1 MTVAPRRSLL
11 RSSVIISGLAA
22 GVSALGFANQL
33 LVAHFFGAGPEL
45 DAYFVGVSLPLL
57 LISLVN
63 GMFAYWLVPQLVRER
78 AGAAQA
84 YALFAGQ
91 LLLGLALIGG
101 AVAGLAGLA
110 APGLLRLMAPTLAP
124 ALYAEATLINRLG
137 WLSFACAV
145 GLYYLGAMHNT
156 GERFILPVI
165 AGMLPPTGMIGFC
178 LAWAERLGPAALA
191 WGQATGFAAGVL
203 LLLPGCWGELRFGG
217 GAAATWRALRPVLS
231 PLPLVV
237 LSMLCFSIYG
247 TVDAVWASRL
257 GESQVSYLGY
267 AQRLLVAVANVIT
280 LGPMTVILPRLAA
293 AAHAGQREQFLR
305 ETRLVLRLV
314 LALAALM
321 AVGLAAQALPFVTLL
336 FERGA
341 FTPADAAGLA
351 TTLPGLLLG
360 MVAMAGTTILFR
372 ALHARHDRRAAA
384 ALGALGT
391 VTYFALSGL
400 LSQRWQLG
408 GIVAAY
414 ALTWWLLLA
423 LTAWRVWA
431 AEHAARLNRDMLLFT
446 ARLLIATAVSGAAG
460 LLAHGWLLPAG
471 MSWGAPALALR
482 LAACGALGALA
493 FGVTAVWV
501 LPIAELRL
509 PLERLP
515 LWRRLAAAWTPAR
528 VRS

>member
-1 MTVAPRRSLL
+1 MTAAPRRSLL

-22 GVSALGFANQL
+22 GVSVLGFANQL
-33 LVAHFFGAGPEL
+33 LVAHYFGAGPEL

-57 LISLVN
+57 LIGLVN
-63 GMFAYWLVPQLVRER
+63 GMFAFWLVPQLVRAR
-78 AGAAQA
+78 AGAAEG

-101 AVAGLAGLA
+101 AVAGLAMLA
-110 APGLLRLMAPTLAP
+110 APALLRLMAPTLAP

-165 AGMLPPTGMIGFC
+165 ASMLPPIGMIAFS
-178 LAWAERLGPAALA
+178 LVWAERLGPAALA
-191 WGQATGFAAGVL
+191 WGQAAGHAAGLL
-203 LLLPGCWGELRFGG
+203 LLLPGCWAELRLSGG
-217 GAAATWRALRPVLS
+217 PAAAWRVLSPVLS

-293 AAHAGQREQFLR
+293 AAHARQREQFLQA
-305 ETRLVLRLV
+305 TRQVLRLV
-314 LALAALM
+314 LALAALV
-321 AVGLAAQALPFVTLL
+321 ATGLAVLALPFVELL

-341 FTPADAAGLA
+341 FTHTDAEGLA
-351 TTLPGLLLG
+351 GTLPGLLFG
-360 MVAMAGTTILFR
+360 MVAMTATTILFR

-391 VTYFALSGL
+391 VTYFVLSGL
-400 LSQRWQLG
+400 FSQWWQLA

-414 ALTWWLLLA
+414 ALTWWLLLGLA
-423 LTAWRVWA
+423 AWRVWS
-431 AEHAARLNRDMLLFT
+431 AEHAARLNRDTLLFA
-446 ARLLIATAVSGAAG
+446 ARLLIATAISGAAG
-460 LLAHGWLLPAG
+460 LLARRWLLPEETG
-471 MSWGAPALALR
+471 GALVLALR
-482 LAACGALGALA
+482 LAACGGLATLA

-501 LPIAELRL
+501 LPMPELRL

-515 LWRRLAAAWTPAR
+515 LWRRLAAAWAPAR
-528 VRS
+528 MRP